1 MLAALYLAYISRISP
16 LNLPKSRVYLAC
28 ISPTSRRDQVL
39 AALDAPLGAE
49 VAAQLRPGHEE
60 HGHAGSLLRSAY
72 AALQVPPYP
81 YPTPSPTPTLTLALI
96 YPYPSPDQLRRKL
109 VLKEGDEEEGGD
121 FVFTCEPRFTRQ
133 QTVECTFEP

>member
-1 MLAALYLAYISRISP
+1 MEEPSYFFRLSKYHAPYPHPY
-16 LNLPKSRVYLAC
+16 
-28 ISPTSRRDQVL
+28 PT
-39 AALDAPLGAE
+39 
-49 VAAQLRPGHEE
+49 
-60 HGHAGSLLRSAY
+60 
-72 AALQVPPYP
+72 PYPDPYPDPDP